1 MALLMHSLFEA
12 TDGLE
17 AAIGL
22 DDCQEYLIHSPIVF
36 RAVGQGYTV
45 EIKAAEPQ
53 ARGRHE
59 RSSQGKQRQESRAEE
74 S

>member
-1 MALLMHSLFEA
+1 MPLLMNSLLEA

-36 RAVGQGYTV
+36 RAVGQGYDV
-45 EIKAAEPQ
+45 EIKFAEPQ
-53 ARGRHE
+53 ARRRHQ
-59 RSSQGKQRQESRAEE
+59 RSSQGKQRQESRAEG